1 MLLELRKVLVPMP
14 NIDTAKTPFRRLQE
28 RVQELEEISKVH
40 QEQNGKLMV
49 ELQQKESKIKQLE
62 KQIKEIRVDSEG
74 WVSK

>member
-1 MLLELRKVLVPMP
+1 MP

-62 KQIKEIRVDSEG
+62 KQIEDIRVDSGG

>member
-1 MLLELRKVLVPMP
+1 MLELRKVLVPMP

-28 RVQELEEISKVH
+28 RVQELEKISKVH

-62 KQIKEIRVDSEG
+62 KQIEDIRVDSGG
-74 WVSK
+74 WISK

>member
-1 MLLELRKVLVPMP
+1 MS

-62 KQIKEIRVDSEG
+62 KQIEDIRVDSGG